1 MAPRDLLVASTGGH
15 LTELVELANRFEPS
29 SRDRL
34 WVTFEGLQSESML
47 ADERVVYVPE
57 IGQRE
62 LGKAL
67 LTMGKALKIIRDFQ
81 PDRII
86 STGAAVATS
95 FLPLGPFFGAESHY
109 IESAARFTGPSVTA
123 KLLTPLP
130 GVSVHAQSTGW
141 RDPRWGNVS
150 SVFDG
155 FRAEE
160 PGLDALAPPSP
171 SVVVTLGTLDRYRFD
186 RLINQLESLLP
197 GDAEILWQV
206 GASSE
211 RNLPGTVVQSMPADE
226 LEEAIQA
233 ADLVVAHAGCG
244 SVLTSLRSGKC
255 PIVVPRREGHGE
267 HVDDHQTDIAAG
279 LASTG
284 LVLAREV
291 DELSAADLW
300 TAAATKITRTI
311 GDPVELKPRGS

>member
-1 MAPRDLLVASTGGH
+1 MTTRDLLVASTGGH
-15 LTELVELANRFEPS
+15 LTELVELANRFEPT

-47 ADERVVYVPE
+47 ADEQVVYVPE
-57 IGQRE
+57 IGQRDLGRALLT
-62 LGKAL
+62 LGKA
-67 LTMGKALKIIRDFQ
+67 AKIIRGFK

-95 FLPLGPFFGAESHY
+95 FLPLGPLFGAESHY

-123 KLLTPLP
+123 KILTPFP

-141 RDPRWGNVS
+141 RDRRWGTVS

-155 FRAEE
+155 FQAED
-160 PGLDALAPPSP
+160 PGMVALPPP
-171 SVVVTLGTLDRYRFD
+171 GPRVVVTLGTLDRYPFD
-186 RLINQLESLLP
+186 RLINHLEALLP
-197 GDAEILWQV
+197 DDAEVLWQV
-206 GASSE
+206 GASSG
-211 RNLPGTVVQSMPADE
+211 RQLPGTVVQSMPAGE
-226 LEEAIQA
+226 LEDAIAA

-244 SVLTSLRSGKC
+244 SVLTSLRWGKC
-255 PIVVPRREGHGE
+255 PIVVPRRELHGE

-291 DELSAADLW
+291 DDLLASDLW
-300 TAAATKITRTI
+300 TAAATKITRTL
-311 GDPVELKPRGS
+311 GDSVELTPTD